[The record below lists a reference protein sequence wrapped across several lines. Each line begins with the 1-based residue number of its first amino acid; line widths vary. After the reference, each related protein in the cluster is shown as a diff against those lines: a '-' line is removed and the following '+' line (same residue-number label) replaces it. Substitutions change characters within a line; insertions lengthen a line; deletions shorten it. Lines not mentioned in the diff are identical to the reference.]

1 MGDRLQC
8 HVSAQPIVSVSNANT
23 DPTDVILHDIK
34 TTLGGSL
41 SWDSANEVGTA
52 RWWYDG
58 DLTAN
63 TTSSN
68 LITGNYTDG
77 IGISSN
83 DDVRLVFIKH
93 KGVDSSGAA
102 SAATDYLFIYLNGGG
117 DASADAICLEPGD
130 SIVLKFK
137 LANGV
142 NIGNLH
148 MDMSANTA
156 KLQVCAICD
165 DGA

>member
-1 MGDRLQC
+1 MGDRFQC
-8 HVSAQPIVSVSNANT
+8 NVSAQPIVSVSNANT
-23 DPTDVILHDIK
+23 DATDVILHDVK
-34 TTLGGSL
+34 TILGGSL
-41 SWDSANEVGTA
+41 SWDSASEVNTA

-63 TTSSN
+63 TSTSN

-77 IGISSN
+77 VGTSST
-83 DDVRLVFIKH
+83 DDVRMVFIKH
-93 KGVDSSGAA
+93 KGVDSSGAP
-102 SAATDYLFIYLNGGG
+102 SAATDYLFIYLDGGG
-117 DASADAICLEPGD
+117 DGNSDAICLEPGD

-142 NIGNLH
+142 SVTNLH